1 LFEDTEVP
9 VSRLL
14 GTRYSRILT
23 YPISDGAKVRSRIKE
38 LRAAGISSLCFTGST
53 LIDGVPVLGK
63 GCVGIVVLAKLDA
76 DTVALKIKRN
86 DADRPSMTNEA
97 RLLRLANS
105 VDVGPLLITATR
117 DFIAMEFFQGIPLFK
132 WAEEHTASNKRA
144 VTELLGN
151 LLRSCHRLDAIGL
164 DHGELSH
171 APKNV
176 LVNRGSEGCIVDF
189 ESASTVRRAANVTSL
204 LQYFL
209 FGRISKTL
217 HMSKIVPRRAL
228 ILRTLTEYKQEPSV
242 GNFQNILDALGLG

>member
-1 LFEDTEVP
+1 LIEGTEVP

-23 YPISDGAKVRSRIKE
+23 YPVADEAKAKLRIKE
-38 LRAAGISSLCFTGST
+38 LRGAGISSLRFTGST

-63 GCVGIVVLAKLDA
+63 GCVGIVTRAKLDA
-76 DTVALKIKRN
+76 ATVALKIKRN

-105 VDVGPLLITATR
+105 VDVGPRLITATEN
-117 DFIAMEFFQGIPLFK
+117 FIVMEFFQGMPLFR
-132 WAEEHTASNKRA
+132 WAEMHTAGNMRA
-144 VTELLGN
+144 VKELLAS
-151 LLRSCHRLDAIGL
+151 LMCSCRRLDTIGL

-176 LVNRGSEGCIVDF
+176 LVNARGEGCIVDF
-189 ESASTVRRAANVTSL
+189 ESASAVRRVANVTSL

-209 FGRISKTL
+209 FGRISRTL
-217 HMSKIVPRRAL
+217 HISKVFSRRAL
-228 ILRTLTEYKQEPSV
+228 ILRTLAEYKKEPSV
-242 GNFQNILDALGLG
+242 GNFQNILRVLRLA